1 VATALSGFA
10 HFNVN
15 AANASKKDSGTIRM
29 MAAPRRL
36 HEIAHSLK

>member
-10 HFNVN
+10 QFDVN
-15 AANASKKDSGTIRM
+15 AANASKKVSGTIRM

-36 HEIAHSLK
+36 HKTAHSLK